1 MGDIEKNQAEIFLA
15 EEYND
20 WTKKVN
26 RELQLSY
33 LKSRSFKIIQSGD
46 QK

>member
-1 MGDIEKNQAEIFLA
+1 MRDIEKNQAEFFLA
-15 EEYND
+15 EEYSD
-20 WTKKVN
+20 WTEEVD

-33 LKSRSFKIIQSGD
+33 LKSRSFKIIWSGD